1 MLFRVYAFAVGGQII
16 LITSFRSGL
25 TLLLEHFNYEEMK
38 SGHCATRVGN
48 KSDKCNSHSI
58 LGFNYEEVELSENT
72 PKPEQSTP
80 RQASASGHGSMFLSG
95 LAQSSASRSGQ
106 PGPAGLTAPADKAKR
121 G

>member
-1 MLFRVYAFAVGGQII
+1 MRFRVYAFAVGGQII

-38 SGHCATRVGN
+38 SGHRATRVGN

-95 LAQSSASRSGQ
+95 AGTVISFQEWPARPCRSHC
-106 PGPAGLTAPADKAKR
+106 PC
-121 G
+121 